1 MKLEF
6 LDATGNGKFPNASPK
21 TLIRLSE
28 FTEDEKESLI
38 LSIKENLIKENKI
51 LDLHQLRFVESI
63 DCKVSLK
70 IGNEDAGLV
79 KSESNN
85 QYVCILS
92 RQAYENMAE
101 KISLVGDGHNWL
113 TPGEYLDEP
122 SLLISKW
129 GPW

>member
-6 LDATGNGKFPNASPK
+6 LDATGNGEFPNASPK

-70 IGNEDAGLV
+70 IGNVDAGLV

-101 KISLVGDGHNWL
+101 KISMVGDGHNWL